1 MARLARLCPLGIPQ
15 HIIQRG
21 NNRQVCFA
29 SDEDMSV
36 YVRFLNNHAREY
48 GVSLHAFRPC

>member
-1 MARLARLCPLGIPQ
+1 MARLPRLCVPDVPQ

-29 SDEDMSV
+29 GTEDFAAYAGWLGEYARKYEV
-36 YVRFLNNHAREY
+36 AIHAERN
-48 GVSLHAFRPC
+48 